1 MNLKVILDSNNVL
14 LDEIDTINKEV
25 NSEKIELP
33 DNLTPKRNIDNLEKM
48 DDLLMRKIYILFFYL
63 LIGIA
68 FGIYCIYFFFVVELK

>member
-33 DNLTPKRNIDNLEKM
+33 DNLTPNRNI
-48 DDLLMRKIYILFFYL
+48 
-63 LIGIA
+63 A
-68 FGIYCIYFFFVVELK
+68 T